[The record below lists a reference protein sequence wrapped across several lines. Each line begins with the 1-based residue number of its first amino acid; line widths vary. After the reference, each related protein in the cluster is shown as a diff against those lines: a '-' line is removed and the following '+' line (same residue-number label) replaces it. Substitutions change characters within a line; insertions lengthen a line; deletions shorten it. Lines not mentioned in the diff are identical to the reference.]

1 MIYFDI
7 IASLEKALGTSL
19 DTDRRHH
26 VMHQLAADLGG
37 ERHYFASLPK
47 LRGQQRVRM
56 LGTATATMTQH
67 EISRAT
73 GIPVRTIQRINTGK

>member
-7 IASLEKALGTSL
+7 ITSIEKALGTSL

-26 VMHQLAADLGG
+26 VMHQLASDLGG

-56 LGTATATMTQH
+56 LGTATDTVTQRDM
-67 EISRAT
+67 SRAT
-73 GIPVRTIQRINTGK
+73 GIPVRTISRIKNGR

>member
-7 IASLEKALGTSL
+7 ITSIEKALGTSL

-56 LGTATATMTQH
+56 LGTATDTMTLR
-67 EISRAT
+67 EMSRAI
-73 GIPVRTIQRINTGK
+73 GIPVRTISRLKNGR

>member
-7 IASLEKALGTSL
+7 I
-19 DTDRRHH
+19 
-26 VMHQLAADLGG
+26 
-37 ERHYFASLPK
+37 ASLPK

-67 EISRAT
+67 EISRVT
-73 GIPVRTIQRINTGK
+73 GISVRTIQRINTGK

>member
-19 DTDRRHH
+19 DTDRRHS

-47 LRGQQRVRM
+47 LRGQMRIGL

-73 GIPVRTIQRINTGK
+73 GIPVRTLSRLNTGK

>member
-7 IASLEKALGTSL
+7 ITSIEKALGTSL

-56 LGTATATMTQH
+56 LGTATDTMTQRDM
-67 EISRAT
+67 SRAT
-73 GIPVRTIQRINTGK
+73 GIPVRTISRLKSGR

>member
-7 IASLEKALGTSL
+7 ITSIEKALGTSL

-56 LGTATATMTQH
+56 LGTATDTMTQMDM
-67 EISRAT
+67 SRAT
-73 GIPVRTIQRINTGK
+73 GIPVRTISRLKSGR

>member
-47 LRGQQRVRM
+47 LRGQQRIHQ
-56 LGTATATMTQH
+56 LGTATATMTQR
-67 EISRAT
+67 EISLAT
-73 GIPVRTIQRINTGK
+73 GLQVRQIRRLKNGV